1 MEYFTIKLLLSYQS
15 TQMASENS
23 TRKELEEVEGEV
35 SSSWNVPDEVSQ
47 RLDIPLWTARN
58 TIELLDQDHTIP
70 FIARYRKEKTGNM
83 EADKIRDVKDVY
95 EELK

>member
-1 MEYFTIKLLLSYQS
+1 MTSTIPD
-15 TQMASENS
+15 E
-23 TRKELEEVEGEV
+23 EL
-35 SSSWNVPDEVSQ
+35 SSSWDVSEEVSE
-47 RLDIPLWTARN
+47 RLDVPQWAARN

-83 EADKIRDVKDVY
+83 EADKLRDVKEAY

>member
-1 MEYFTIKLLLSYQS
+1 
-15 TQMASENS
+15 MASQTS
-23 TRKELEEVEGEV
+23 TRNELEEVEGEEP
-35 SSSWNVPDEVSQ
+35 SSWNVPDEVSQ

-58 TIELLDQDHTIP
+58 TLELLDQDYTIP

-83 EADKIRDVKDVY
+83 EAEKIRDVKDVY